1 MTSFF
6 YLITM
11 MKIILIIIPILFLLS
26 FAVTITIKY
35 CNLLNTQEEIHK
47 KNIDI
52 DKENKKIALQSI
64 EIKNENQRLID
75 RQKEEQNR
83 LKELSDLVETT
94 IKNQKKMSQDAMQN
108 YFIILDKEY
117 EKREKDFENK
127 IEQIRQLTEEEKQ
140 NLQKSI
146 AEEQFKLDSLKST
159 YKAAIEAQLK
169 EKKIKEKSD
178 FYRLKISEADL
189 ADVRMLEKIKP
200 NLNKPRVLSML
211 IWSTFFQK
219 QMNIL
224 CVNILGTQPVT
235 GIYKIT
241 NLKTG
246 QRYIGQ
252 AVDVALR
259 WKQHAKC
266 GLGIDTPQSNKL
278 YIAMQE
284 DGIWNFSWE
293 LLEECKATELNKKEC
308 EYIELYQ
315 SKDYGY
321 NTQAGNQR

>member
-1 MTSFF
+1 
-6 YLITM
+6 M
-11 MKIILIIIPILFLLS
+11 MKIILIIIPIIFLLG
-26 FAVTITIKY
+26 FTVAITIKY
-35 CNLLNTQEEIHK
+35 CNLLNTQKTIHK

-52 DKENKKIALQSI
+52 DKENEKIALRSI
-64 EIKNENQRLID
+64 EIKNENQRLIN

-83 LKELSDLVETT
+83 LKELSDLIETT

-117 EKREKDFENK
+117 EKKEKDFENK
-127 IEQIRQLTEEEKQ
+127 IEQIRRLTEEEKQ
-140 NLQKSI
+140 DLQKSI
-146 AEEQFKLDSLKST
+146 IEEQSKLDSLKST

-169 EKKIKEKSD
+169 EKKIKEESD
-178 FYRLKISEADL
+178 FYRLKISESDL

-219 QMNIL
+219 QMNTL
-224 CVNILGTQPVT
+224 CANILGTQPVT

-241 NLKTG
+241 NLETG

-252 AVDVALR
+252 AIDIASR

-266 GLGIDTPQSNKL
+266 GLGIDTPQNNKL

-293 LLEECKATELNKKEC
+293 LLEKCEATELNKKER

>member
-1 MTSFF
+1 
-6 YLITM
+6 M
-11 MKIILIIIPILFLLS
+11 MKIILIILSILFLLS
-26 FAVTITIKY
+26 FTVIITIKY
-35 CNLLNTQEEIHK
+35 CNLLNAQEEIHK

-94 IKNQKKMSQDAMQN
+94 IKNQKKISQDAMQN
-108 YFIILDKEY
+108 YFNILDKEY

-146 AEEQFKLDSLKST
+146 VETQSKLDSLKST

-266 GLGIDTPQSNKL
+266 GLGIDTPQNNKL

-293 LLEECKATELNKKEC
+293 LLEECKATELNKKEY

>member
-1 MTSFF
+1 
-6 YLITM
+6 

-26 FAVTITIKY
+26 FTVIITIKY

-75 RQKEEQNR
+75 QQKEEQNR
-83 LKELSDLVETT
+83 LKELSDLVEIT
-94 IKNQKKMSQDAMQN
+94 IKNQKKISQDAMQN
-108 YFIILDKEY
+108 YFNILDKEY

-146 AEEQFKLDSLKST
+146 VETQSKLDSLKST

-252 AVDVALR
+252 AVDVASR
-259 WKQHAKC
+259 WKQHTKWSH
-266 GLGIDTPQSNKL
+266 GKDTQQNNKL
-278 YIAMQE
+278 
-284 DGIWNFSWE
+284 
-293 LLEECKATELNKKEC
+293 
-308 EYIELYQ
+308 
-315 SKDYGY
+315 
-321 NTQAGNQR
+321 

>member
-1 MTSFF
+1 M
-6 YLITM
+6 
-11 MKIILIIIPILFLLS
+11 
-26 FAVTITIKY
+26 
-35 CNLLNTQEEIHK
+35 
-47 KNIDI
+47 
-52 DKENKKIALQSI
+52 
-64 EIKNENQRLID
+64 ID

-83 LKELSDLVETT
+83 LKELSDLIETT

-146 AEEQFKLDSLKST
+146 AEEQSKLDSLKST

-178 FYRLKISEADL
+178 FYCLKISEADL

-219 QMNIL
+219 QMNTL

-293 LLEECKATELNKKEC
+293 LLEECKATELNKKDC